1 MRYPNEAV
9 APIASSAPKR
19 TPHICAGGSGAAHQL
34 LFESQQPM
42 SLKLTSSAFQ
52 NEGLIPDRHSKQGG
66 NVSPQLSWTGVP
78 EDTVSLAL
86 IVDDPD
92 APSGVFVHWVLY
104 NISPGTTEL
113 EEHQPSAPELSN
125 GACQGINGFG
135 EQGYGGPQPPSGTH
149 RYVFH
154 LYALDTDTDVPA
166 GLTRQELD
174 GAIEGHVIEEAQLI
188 GRYQHRTGSRA
199 A

>member
-1 MRYPNEAV
+1 
-9 APIASSAPKR
+9 
-19 TPHICAGGSGAAHQL
+19 
-34 LFESQQPM
+34 M
-42 SLKLTSSAFQ
+42 SLKLNSSAFRNQ
-52 NEGLIPDRHSKQGG
+52 DAIPDQYAKQGG
-66 NVSPQLSWTGVP
+66 NVSPPLSWTGVP

-92 APSGVFVHWVLY
+92 APSGVFVHWLVY
-104 NISPGTTEL
+104 NISPDIDEL
-113 EEHQPSAPELSN
+113 EEGQPSDGELPN

-135 EQGYGGPQPPSGTH
+135 ETGYGGPQPPSGTH

-154 LYALDTDTDVPA
+154 LYALDTDTDIPA

-188 GRYQHRTGSRA
+188 GRYEHRARMSAR
-199 A
+199 